1 MCPLCLVHA
10 EILRC
15 GAGKPTTQSDP
26 MWTPRFSAPTS
37 QKEGV
42 ADEVDKT
49 AASDSPSVA
58 AAALPTAVAA
68 AETALAFFAVSH
80 MRPRMLEQL
89 VLILTLC
96 SQQG

>member
-1 MCPLCLVHA
+1 M
-10 EILRC
+10 RC

-37 QKEGV
+37 PKEGF
-42 ADEVDKT
+42 ADERNKT
-49 AASDSPSVA
+49 AASDPPNVA

-80 MRPRMLEQL
+80 RRPRMLEQL
-89 VLILTLC
+89 VLFFTLC